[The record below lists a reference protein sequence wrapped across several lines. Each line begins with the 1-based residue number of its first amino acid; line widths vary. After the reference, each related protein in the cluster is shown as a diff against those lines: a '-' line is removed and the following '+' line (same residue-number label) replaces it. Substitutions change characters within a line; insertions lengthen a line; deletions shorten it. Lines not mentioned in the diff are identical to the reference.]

1 MWFSLF
7 KLDTVSVN
15 SRNKD
20 ELHRRW
26 LVHLCKLV
34 WSSIFSWYKNSFFMA
49 LTYFKRFFI
58 LMTMNAAY
66 FSIDQ
71 LMIGLVLQHPR
82 SYPLLL
88 SKLHFFSTI
97 WTVKFILRNNLEWVR
112 INPTT
117 IFNCHSQNQISKK
130 RYYGRRGFKGF
141 HTSIYLLNSPQPNGF
156 GIGREWSKSTFI
168 LYGMIL
174 RSYLNARPTHRGS
187 L

>member
-1 MWFSLF
+1 MWRCFVFWSLFSVKNVIFVNIHDKMYFWVFNEAHLRDKSENTIQSSNNDYKKHQLYFWSNNLHWLTEKMWFSLF

-66 FSIDQ
+66 FSINQ

-82 SYPLLL
+82 SYALLL

-97 WTVKFILRNNLEWVR
+97 WTVK
-112 INPTT
+112 
-117 IFNCHSQNQISKK
+117 
-130 RYYGRRGFKGF
+130 
-141 HTSIYLLNSPQPNGF
+141 
-156 GIGREWSKSTFI
+156 
-168 LYGMIL
+168 
-174 RSYLNARPTHRGS
+174 
-187 L
+187 